1 MIRRSLNETGYI
13 HEGNRMTRRGTPALL
28 LLPGLAFL
36 IFGFLAP
43 ALGILFA
50 APGTDAS
57 EIFARLGTMLTDP
70 YDLRIIG
77 RTVGLGLVVTIVCL
91 TLGFPIAYILARS
104 TSRWAGVLL
113 ALAIFPLLLSNVV
126 RTFGWLVILGSNG
139 ALGQLLVRLGVTET
153 PPQLLYTPFAI
164 VMGLTQLFLPL
175 AIIACYSAVSQ
186 VDAGLDDAA
195 RGLGA
200 SRSRTFWD
208 VVVPLSMPGVV
219 VAATLVFAGS
229 VTAYTTPY
237 LLGGSRQRMLST
249 ELYSYSSV
257 TVDWASASAT
267 AIVMTILV
275 VLVSGISA
283 RIGRKGATA

>member
-1 MIRRSLNETGYI
+1 
-13 HEGNRMTRRGTPALL
+13 MTRRGTPVLL
-28 LLPGLAFL
+28 LIPGLAFL
-36 IFGFLAP
+36 VVGFLAP
-43 ALGILFA
+43 ASGILLA
-50 APGTDAS
+50 APGTDAG
-57 EIFARLGTMLTDP
+57 EIFARLGQMLTDP
-70 YDLRIIG
+70 YDLQIIG
-77 RTVGLGLVVTIVCL
+77 RTVGLGLIVTGLCL
-91 TLGFPIAYILARS
+91 VLGFPIAYLLARS

-126 RTFGWLVILGSNG
+126 RTFGWLVVLGSQG
-139 ALGQLLVRLGVTET
+139 AIGQLLISLGITE

-186 VDAGLDDAA
+186 VEAGLDDAA

-200 SRSRTFWD
+200 SRARTFWD
-208 VVVPLSMPGVV
+208 VVVPLSLPGVV

-249 ELYSYSSV
+249 ELFSYSSV
-257 TVDWASASAT
+257 TIDWASASAT

-275 VLVSGISA
+275 VLVSWGSA
-283 RIGRKGATA
+283 RLARKGATA